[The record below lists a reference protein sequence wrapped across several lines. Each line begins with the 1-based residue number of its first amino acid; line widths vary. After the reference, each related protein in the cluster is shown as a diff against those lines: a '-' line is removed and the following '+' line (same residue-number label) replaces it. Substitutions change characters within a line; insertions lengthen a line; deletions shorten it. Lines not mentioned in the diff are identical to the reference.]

1 MAETTTLEFARDG
14 VVDLTSESRR
24 DFWGNREKRASH
36 GVSQPM
42 AKVPLLDWP
51 ADLFAKGAAIVENLA
66 EDCSVA
72 WYGSHMQDIP
82 A

>member
-14 VVDLTSESRR
+14 VVELISETRR
-24 DFWGNREKRASH
+24 DFWGSREKRAH

-51 ADLFAKGAAIVENLA
+51 ADLFARGAAIVETLA

-72 WYGSHMQDIP
+72 WYGNHMRDIP